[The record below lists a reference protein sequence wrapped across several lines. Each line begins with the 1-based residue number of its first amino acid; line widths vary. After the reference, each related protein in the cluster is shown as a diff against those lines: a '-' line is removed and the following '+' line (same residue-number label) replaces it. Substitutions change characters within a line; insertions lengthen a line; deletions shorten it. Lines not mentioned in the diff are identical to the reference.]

1 MSKITKEQYQFAL
14 TRIEELLPLVDD
26 NTPTNDRHAV
36 ELTMMSDV
44 VIEYE
49 KEHYPIGKPTVAELI
64 ELSLEENNMT
74 QKQLANEV
82 GVSPSRISDY
92 VSGRAEPTLKIA
104 RLLCRVLNITPS
116 AMLGF

>member
-14 TRIEELLPLVDD
+14 MRIEELLPLVDD
-26 NTPTNDRHAV
+26 NTPANDRHAV
-36 ELTMMSDV
+36 ELTLMSDV